1 LGQLAFT
8 LPSDAKGLAA
18 ALTAPELT
26 SLLSAEVQFESSFN
40 LWFDIGFLAAVP
52 PLQKRFTLAD
62 AFAAVAAQRRSAD
75 ELAAPAPAARR
86 QLLQGPAAPATQLA
100 PAALLAGF
108 QALLSSSAAAA
119 GDAAAG
125 AKIAELFLSLSG
137 IEYEQLSFQV
147 ITGVA
152 AIEALRVDTQP
163 ALTAQGACVLSALAR
178 LRVADELALLLAA
191 DAQAFTVFR
200 CALSAGTRAS
210 ARLVRA

>member
-18 ALTAPELT
+18 ALTAPDLT
-26 SLLSAEVQFESSFN
+26 SLLSADVQFESSFN
-40 LWFDIGFLAAVP
+40 LWFDIGFIAAAP

-62 AFAAVAAQRRSAD
+62 AFAAVAAQRRSGD

-86 QLLQGPAAPATQLA
+86 QLLQAPA
-100 PAALLAGF
+100 PAAQIALLVAGF

-125 AKIAELFLSLSG
+125 AKITELFLSLSG

-163 ALTAQGACVLSALAR
+163 ALTAQGACVQSALAR